1 MNLTVS
7 KRSVQAVVP
16 MLAIA
21 VGDGDTPN
29 QRSESVVYRS
39 GAHEQT
45 ATPKE
50 AVLSSFDDVTSQAS
64 YKITVSTGAE
74 WSDALEEEFL
84 GLAELAALQEIDH
97 AGSTRLKELSQMRS
111 CLKHRRSFADLL
123 FYAKKEKARAEFF
136 DAMRK
141 FLLANSPA
149 GRWQGAKRN
158 K

>member
-7 KRSVQAVVP
+7 KKSVQAAVP
-16 MLAIA
+16 LLAIA

-29 QRSESVVYRS
+29 QPAESVVFRS
-39 GAHEQT
+39 GAQEQA

-50 AVLSSFDDVTSQAS
+50 AVLSSFDDVASRAS

-74 WSDALEEEFL
+74 WNDSLEEEFL
-84 GLAELAALQEIDH
+84 GLAEQAALQEIDD
-97 AGSTRLKELSQMRS
+97 AGKARLNDLSQLRS

-141 FLLANSPA
+141 FLLANDPA